1 MVIVHRRR
9 KIQGRRRGH
18 MRKQKGGGRRGE
30 NGVFGK
36 PLFTVPTLQ
45 FLAGGKILKRIKHC
59 IRIRKLGNYT

>member
-18 MRKQKGGGRRGE
+18 MRKQKGGGGGRRGQ

-45 FLAGGKILKRIKHC
+45 VLAGGEILKRIKHC
-59 IRIRKLGNYT
+59 IRI